1 MGSMYALKTCMTF
14 GIDFRIARDN
24 IYMSE
29 D

>member
-1 MGSMYALKTCMTF
+1 MYALKTCMTF